1 MYGEEAAVKLPL
13 DRMLAS
19 GAEVPAAEDV
29 SRKVAEVVRTVRE
42 NMLSAQRKMKAQ
54 YDKRHCNVQF

>member
-42 NMLSAQRKMKAQ
+42 NMLSA
-54 YDKRHCNVQF
+54 